1 MAFRALG
8 FGGFMMIRTMTKQ
21 DTEEVYRMM
30 RVFYDS
36 PAVLH
41 TAPDSILLQDIAD
54 CTGECPFIE
63 GYVFEED
70 GQISGYAM
78 AAKSYSTEYGG
89 LCIWVEDIYIKPAFQ
104 GRGMGKAF
112 LDYLEERYRGQ
123 AVRFR
128 LEAEDENE
136 HAIRLYRKQGYQKLP
151 YVQMTK
157 EV

>member
-1 MAFRALG
+1 
-8 FGGFMMIRTMTKQ
+8 
-21 DTEEVYRMM
+21 
-30 RVFYDS
+30 
-36 PAVLH
+36 
-41 TAPDSILLQDIAD
+41 
-54 CTGECPFIE
+54 
-63 GYVFEED
+63 
-70 GQISGYAM
+70 
-78 AAKSYSTEYGG
+78 
-89 LCIWVEDIYIKPAFQ
+89 
-104 GRGMGKAF
+104 MGKAF